1 MAQSASTGA
10 IQQLYIAYMGRPADP
25 AGLQFWQDLVDKNL
39 ADMRAISDAF
49 ANSNEYKALV
59 AGKSTS
65 VVVENIYMQ
74 LFGRKPDAGGLA
86 FWANQLDSG
95 KLPISTACS
104 EIMRAAQGSDMTT
117 VNLKINAA
125 NEFTSSLANVN
136 LVKDFSPS
144 EFNKIAHTLLTSVTD
159 VSSYTSFL
167 LKMKY
172 SFMSDLVHAG
182 IAVGEPNPNG
192 NGVAVGEPNPNDQ
205 GVAVGEPNP
214 SKPGQGIAV
223 GEPHPTNPVQGI
235 AIGEPNPGHL
245 SIDPGMGLSLMGVP
259 ELHLSFM

>member
-49 ANSNEYKALV
+49 ANSTEYKALV
-59 AGKSTS
+59 AGKSNTT
-65 VVVENIYMQ
+65 VVENIYMQ

-117 VNLKINAA
+117 VNLKTNAA
-125 NEFTSSLANVN
+125 NEFTSILANVN
-136 LVKDFSPS
+136 LVKDFSPT
-144 EFNKIAHTLLTSVTD
+144 EINKLAQTLLTKVTD
-159 VSSYTSFL
+159 ISSYSSFL
-167 LKMKY
+167 INMK
-172 SFMSDLVHAG
+172 FNFLSDLVRAG

-192 NGVAVGEPNPNDQ
+192 NGVAVGEPNPNGN

-223 GEPHPTNPVQGI
+223 GEPNPGSPNQGI
-235 AIGEPNPGHL
+235 AVGEPHPGHL
-245 SIDPGMGLSLMGVP
+245 SVDPGVGLSLMGVP
-259 ELHLSFM
+259 ELQFGFM